1 MIRSKLLPFLLNS
14 PYLADRCRALGDV
27 PEPFPAFFSFLSFL
41 LNVGFI
47 TLLPIALSPC
57 IALADN
63 AQAPRYA
70 EELVN
75 RALNAKLFEDRYW
88 HLLLHYRPNTFYGVT
103 SEVDDPRFFLADSG
117 KTNPKAE
124 LIATIRHFFSP
135 RPVGKSQQTA
145 QCAFIAR
152 YQWLKEKL
160 RFEEDKLQT
169 LTCQRFQT
177 WITEINSQ
185 AISLIFTSA
194 YINNPASMFGHTFL
208 RIDQKGQTEQTR
220 ILAYTINYAADVP
233 PNAGMEFAYKGIF
246 GGYQGLFSSPPYYL
260 KVKEYRDIENRDMWE
275 YRLNF
280 TKEQVDKLLLHTW
293 ELGDVYFDYFFFKEN
308 CAYHILALLEIADP
322 TLHLTDQ
329 FILWTVPAD
338 TIRLI
343 SQQPNLVQDVTY
355 RPSHNTQIKRK
366 REKIPSNQLRTL
378 NDLVN
383 NPSNVNQPPFKDFE
397 APEKRFLL
405 DLAVDYLQYKQATE
419 KDNYKQLQKTTKALL
434 LTRSK
439 LGGKPLLFRIRPY
452 TSPPETGHDTSR
464 ASVGLG
470 WRQDEMFEEIS
481 LRAGYHDL
489 LDPDAGYLPNTQLIL
504 ASGTLRHYEKR
515 NQYRLE
521 NFTLANIVSIV
532 PMDTLFQTPSWKFN
546 IGMETIRF
554 KKCKLCSS
562 GNMNVGFGAAAEA
575 QLLQKE
581 VYFLFAEF
589 DANVSGAF
597 DEHYRIGGGV
607 TGGAVFTLTEKW
619 KALASVSYLGY
630 PLGHVSDDI
639 RFSFRQR
646 YTLSQNWALRG
657 EFSHRDKDNQ
667 ATFLVQ
673 TFF

>member
-1 MIRSKLLPFLLNS
+1 MIRSKPHPFWLNS
-14 PYLADRCRALGDV
+14 QCLADHRRALGEV
-27 PEPFPAFFSFLSFL
+27 PEPFPTFFSILSLILKASFL
-41 LNVGFI
+41 
-47 TLLPIALSPC
+47 TLLFLALFPYLVIANTLQTSKY
-57 IALADN
+57 AD
-63 AQAPRYA
+63 
-70 EELVN
+70 ELVHQ
-75 RALNAKLFEDRYW
+75 ALNARLFEDRYW
-88 HLLLHYRPNTFYGVT
+88 HLLLHYRPNTFGGYT

-117 KTNPKAE
+117 KTDPQGE
-124 LIATIRHFFSP
+124 LVATIRHFFSP
-135 RPVGKSQQTA
+135 LLVGKSQQPA

-160 RFEEDKLQT
+160 SFEGDKLQT
-169 LTCQRFQT
+169 LECQRFQT
-177 WITEINSQ
+177 WAKEINSQ

-208 RIDQKGQTEQTR
+208 RIDQEGQTEQTR
-220 ILAYTINYAADVP
+220 ILAYTINYAAEVP
-233 PNAGMEFAYKGIF
+233 PNAGIEFAYKGIF
-246 GGYQGLFSSPPYYL
+246 GGYKGFFSSPPYYL

-275 YRLNF
+275 YQLNF
-280 TKEQVDKLLLHTW
+280 TKEQVYKLLLHTW

-343 SQQPNLVQDVTY
+343 AQQPNLVQEVTY

-366 REKIPSNQLRTL
+366 REKIPSNQIDTL

-383 NPSNVNQPPFKDFE
+383 NPSLVIRPPFKNYQ
-397 APEKRFLL
+397 ASEKRFLL

-419 KDNYKQLQKTTKALL
+419 KEKYQQYQQISKSLL
-434 LTRSK
+434 LTRSQ
-439 LGGKPLLFRIRPY
+439 LRGKTPISPIHPY
-452 TSPPETGHDTSR
+452 TSSPEHGHNFSR
-464 ASVGLG
+464 ASVGIG
-470 WRQDEMFEEIS
+470 WRQEELFEEIG

-489 LDPDAGYLPNTQLIL
+489 LDPDAGYIPNTQLIL

-532 PMDTLFQTPSWKFN
+532 PMDSLFRTPSWKFN
-546 IGMETIRF
+546 IGLETIRF
-554 KKCKLCSS
+554 NKCKLCSS
-562 GNMNVGFGAAAEA
+562 GNMNMGVGAAAET

-589 DANVSGAF
+589 DANVSEAF

-639 RFSFRQR
+639 RFSFGQR
-646 YTLSQNWALRG
+646 YTLSQNWAFRG

-667 ATFLVQ
+667 VTFLVQ